1 MTGAV
6 VRVVVVDDHPVVRD
20 GLRGMLD
27 GQPDLEV
34 VGEAGDGREALAQ
47 VARHAP
53 DVVLV
58 DLRMPGLDGVGA
70 IAELARTHPEVR
82 ALVLTTY
89 DEDHDI
95 VRALEAGA
103 IGYLLKDVPREE
115 LFRAVRAAA
124 RGEPV
129 LAPAVTARLLG
140 RLRAPAPVPPSEREL
155 EVLALVARGMTNRA
169 VARAL
174 SISEATVKTHLVHV
188 FGKLGVDDRTAAVTA
203 ALERGLLRLDRGR

>member
-1 MTGAV
+1 VSRPAV
-6 VRVVVVDDHPVVRD
+6 RIVVVDDHPVVRD

-58 DLRMPGLDGVGA
+58 DLRMPVLDGVGA
-70 IAELARTHPEVR
+70 ITELARTHPGVR

-103 IGYLLKDVPREE
+103 VGYLLKDVPREE

-140 RLRAPAPVPPSEREL
+140 RLRAPAAVPPSEREL

-203 ALERGLLRLDRGR
+203 ALERGLLRLDRR